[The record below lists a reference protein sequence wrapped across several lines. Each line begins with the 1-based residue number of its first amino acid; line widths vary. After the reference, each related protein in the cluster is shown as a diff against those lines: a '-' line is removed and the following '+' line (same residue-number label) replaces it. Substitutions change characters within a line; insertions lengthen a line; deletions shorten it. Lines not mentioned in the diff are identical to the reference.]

1 MSQAARKLWKSVKRN
16 PVLNFF
22 VLTAIGQFSQ
32 DYITGNVDWDH
43 FTGYVATVLI
53 GVIARMFTVPVDK
66 HEAEVEKAY
75 MKGLSIPHAT
85 PVHEEG
91 GEL

>member
-1 MSQAARKLWKSVKRN
+1 MKQAARKLWKSVKRN

-53 GVIARMFTVPVDK
+53 GVIARMFTVPVDEHK
-66 HEAEVEKAY
+66 AEVVKAY
-75 MKGLSIPHAT
+75 KTGLTTPYAT
-85 PVHEEG
+85 PANEEG